1 MRTLLFTAFFVILF
15 TILSFFLVVV
25 QYIIISMIIVSICGI
40 YDYKRYKKL
49 KRSLTNINRNFK
61 FDKGYEK

>member
-40 YDYKRYKKL
+40 YDYKRYKKS
-49 KRSLTNINRNFK
+49 KRNLTNINRNFK